1 MVKLS
6 MSSRIHPHST
16 TAGRDSPLVPLLGK
30 EPAAFFLTPGNG
42 ILFLQ
47 STNYPKILTIHNFH
61 TVNQMK
67 KRSDPIPAK
76 QRLDQMLSKL
86 KDHDFRITP
95 QRLAVLKV
103 LAASDGHPSV
113 ERIYDTV
120 RTQFPTTS
128 IATIYKTVALLK
140 QEKEVLEISFPDGS
154 NRYDGN
160 KPYPHPHLICTRCK
174 KIIDPDLSSLE
185 DLAREI
191 TKETGFK
198 ISTHRVD
205 FFGLCRECQ

>member
-1 MVKLS
+1 
-6 MSSRIHPHST
+6 
-16 TAGRDSPLVPLLGK
+16 
-30 EPAAFFLTPGNG
+30 
-42 ILFLQ
+42 
-47 STNYPKILTIHNFH
+47 
-61 TVNQMK
+61 MK
-67 KRSDPIPAK
+67 KRSDPAPAK
-76 QRLDQMLSKL
+76 KRLDQMLSKL
-86 KDHDFRITP
+86 KGHDFRITP

-120 RTQFPTTS
+120 RAQFPTTS

-140 QEKEVLEISFPDGS
+140 QENEVIEISFPDGS

-185 DLAREI
+185 ELAKEV
-191 TKETGFK
+191 TAETGFQ
-198 ISTHRVD
+198 ITTHRLD

>member
-1 MVKLS
+1 
-6 MSSRIHPHST
+6 
-16 TAGRDSPLVPLLGK
+16 
-30 EPAAFFLTPGNG
+30 
-42 ILFLQ
+42 
-47 STNYPKILTIHNFH
+47 
-61 TVNQMK
+61 MK
-67 KRSDPIPAK
+67 KRSATVLAK

-113 ERIYDTV
+113 DRIYETV
-120 RTQFPTTS
+120 RAQFPTTS
-128 IATIYKTVALLK
+128 MATIYKTVALLK
-140 QEKEVLEISFPDGS
+140 QENEVIEISFPDGS
-154 NRYDGN
+154 NRYDGI

-185 DLAREI
+185 DLAKEVTI
-191 TKETGFK
+191 ETGFQ
-198 ISTHRVD
+198 ITTHRVD